1 MVDTPS
7 ERLKLARMRAGW
19 ADGKKAALAHG
30 WKYDTY
36 KNHESGARGLKRSQA
51 EIYAKAFDVSV
62 SWLLTGEV
70 AGAALDPVLTRVP
83 IRVVP
88 LMELISIEELKAVAR
103 GGPPVG
109 VSDVPVDAGEDITPR
124 TLAIRVEDTSMR
136 CNGRESLEP
145 GDTVLFAPEAPLE
158 PGCIVLAVVADEAL
172 IRKYRPATRGTCAA
186 DFTLVPLNEDFPT
199 VRTSIADGSE
209 IVGRAIRHIRP
220 M

>member
-7 ERLKLARMRAGW
+7 DRLKLARMRAGYR
-19 ADGKKAALAHG
+19 DGKQAAVAHG

-51 EIYAKAFDVSV
+51 EVYAKAFRVSV

-88 LMELISIEELKAVAR
+88 LMELISIEQLKAVAR

-136 CNGRESLEP
+136 CSGRESLEP
-145 GDTVLFAPEAPLE
+145 GDTVLFAPEASLE
-158 PGCIVLAVVADEAL
+158 PGCIVLAIVGDEAV
-172 IRKYRPATRGTCAA
+172 IRKYRPALRGARATE
-186 DFTLVPLNEDFPT
+186 FSLVPLNEDFPT
-199 VRTSIADGSE
+199 IRTSIADGSE